1 MKCKEENI
9 TIFIKKCNGNSST
22 QFTSFYDHGALPA
35 LQNYTCNNIDYH
47 TFTTDLDL
55 RIE

>member
-1 MKCKEENI
+1 MQERKYNH
-9 TIFIKKCNGNSST
+9 FYKKCNGNSSN

-47 TFTTDLDL
+47 AFTTDLDL